1 MAKVKHV
8 ITAYKAQMNPQ
19 VNGVI
24 DIFGE
29 FDNLIQPMFPFPMAN
44 LSVVVTVTDL
54 QRPTMFEVRLN
65 APDDT
70 LITKGEFG
78 ILPDP
83 FGVGKKILDLEK
95 FLVGERGKYTI
106 DIFEKVAQDKVK
118 FLSTEDLFI
127 ADYPPQRRLS
137 DEDKAKILAT
147 EGVIKTV
154 RTEFKAGEE
163 VIKLQVNLDKNVPI
177 DEGHIAIPEN
187 DRLTVGDRVFD
198 LTGIRRQIEWLFG
211 NPLPKAPEKKEENE
225 KQMKE
230 YQSKL
235 VLAMAH
241 DLRTPLTSL
250 ITFLEIAIKKSTNN
264 ENQEYIQKSYQKANQ
279 IRELTDQLFDFFLI
293 QKQEKIELDP
303 PANVEYALGEYL
315 SEFCAFVEAEGYQV
329 IVKNMEWGEAKVQV
343 YHRYIGRIM
352 DNLVSNIKKYADK
365 EYPIILEMKNNEN
378 MIQIDFENQKN
389 TKKEYVKGTG
399 IGIQNIKNMIIVKIT
414 S

>member
-163 VIKLQVNLDKNVPI
+163 VIKLQVNLDKNAPI
-177 DEGHIAIPEN
+177 DEGHIAILEN

-211 NPLPKAPEKKEENE
+211 NPLPKAPEKKEEETDKTVEKTEE
-225 KQMKE
+225 KQ
-230 YQSKL
+230 
-235 VLAMAH
+235 
-241 DLRTPLTSL
+241 
-250 ITFLEIAIKKSTNN
+250 
-264 ENQEYIQKSYQKANQ
+264 
-279 IRELTDQLFDFFLI
+279 
-293 QKQEKIELDP
+293 
-303 PANVEYALGEYL
+303 
-315 SEFCAFVEAEGYQV
+315 
-329 IVKNMEWGEAKVQV
+329 
-343 YHRYIGRIM
+343 
-352 DNLVSNIKKYADK
+352 
-365 EYPIILEMKNNEN
+365 
-378 MIQIDFENQKN
+378 
-389 TKKEYVKGTG
+389 
-399 IGIQNIKNMIIVKIT
+399 
-414 S
+414 

>member
-127 ADYPPQRRLS
+127 ADYPPQRR
-137 DEDKAKILAT
+137 
-147 EGVIKTV
+147 
-154 RTEFKAGEE
+154 
-163 VIKLQVNLDKNVPI
+163 
-177 DEGHIAIPEN
+177 
-187 DRLTVGDRVFD
+187 
-198 LTGIRRQIEWLFG
+198 
-211 NPLPKAPEKKEENE
+211 
-225 KQMKE
+225 
-230 YQSKL
+230 
-235 VLAMAH
+235 
-241 DLRTPLTSL
+241 
-250 ITFLEIAIKKSTNN
+250 
-264 ENQEYIQKSYQKANQ
+264 
-279 IRELTDQLFDFFLI
+279 
-293 QKQEKIELDP
+293 
-303 PANVEYALGEYL
+303 
-315 SEFCAFVEAEGYQV
+315 
-329 IVKNMEWGEAKVQV
+329 
-343 YHRYIGRIM
+343 
-352 DNLVSNIKKYADK
+352 
-365 EYPIILEMKNNEN
+365 
-378 MIQIDFENQKN
+378 
-389 TKKEYVKGTG
+389 
-399 IGIQNIKNMIIVKIT
+399 
-414 S
+414 

>member
-1 MAKVKHV
+1 MVKVKHV

-44 LSVVVTVTDL
+44 LSVVVTVENL

-106 DIFEKVAQDKVK
+106 DIFEKVAEDKVK

-127 ADYPPQRRLS
+127 ADYPPQRRMS
-137 DEDKAKILAT
+137 DEEKAKILET

-163 VIKLQVNLDKNVPI
+163 VIKLELYFYKNAPI
-177 DEGHIAIPEN
+177 DEWHIAFSAN
-187 DRLTVGDRVFD
+187 DRLTVGDIISD
-198 LTGIRRQIEWLFG
+198 LTGLRMQLVSLFWH
-211 NPLPKAPEKKEENE
+211 PLPKD
-225 KQMKE
+225 
-230 YQSKL
+230 
-235 VLAMAH
+235 AM
-241 DLRTPLTSL
+241 
-250 ITFLEIAIKKSTNN
+250 I
-264 ENQEYIQKSYQKANQ
+264 
-279 IRELTDQLFDFFLI
+279 
-293 QKQEKIELDP
+293 
-303 PANVEYALGEYL
+303 
-315 SEFCAFVEAEGYQV
+315 
-329 IVKNMEWGEAKVQV
+329 
-343 YHRYIGRIM
+343 
-352 DNLVSNIKKYADK
+352 
-365 EYPIILEMKNNEN
+365 
-378 MIQIDFENQKN
+378 
-389 TKKEYVKGTG
+389 
-399 IGIQNIKNMIIVKIT
+399 
-414 S
+414 